1 MMPESDNKNKMIVIE
16 GPTAV
21 GKSDIA
27 VLAAKKLHTE
37 VVSADSIQVYKG
49 LDIGSGKIT
58 PGEMMG
64 IRHHMIDIKEP
75 EDEYDIAEFINDA
88 GNCIRDINER
98 GMIPIVAGGTGFYL
112 QALVRDI
119 DFSQGSPVTDYRE
132 ELALIAREKGNEYLH
147 DMLRKVDPESARTI
161 HPNNLK
167 RVIRGLE
174 YYKTTG
180 KKISDKN
187 DEDKHKKSPY
197 DVLTFF
203 IDMDRAA
210 LYDRINLRV
219 DKMLESGL
227 VEEVA
232 SLKERGLDRA
242 GLTSM
247 QGLGYKE
254 ILMYLNRE
262 VSFEE
267 AVLLLKK
274 RTRRFAK
281 RQLTWFSHNDYDYH
295 FMRENFEDNN
305 EIAEKICSLC
315 REHFGI

>member
-1 MMPESDNKNKMIVIE
+1 MPESDNKNKMIVIE

-147 DMLRKVDPESARTI
+147 DMLREVDPESARTI

>member
-1 MMPESDNKNKMIVIE
+1 MPESDNKNKMIVIE

-21 GKSDIA
+21 GKSDIS